1 MFDVMLSPSVMEQQR
16 WKLREHWM
24 TKFWCWTFAI
34 EWNKDIH
41 YFSNII
47 ESLSRDLHCYCI
59 QVNSSD
65 YGDSRIVKPARTE
78 EKDIIQTKGGENST
92 VLIGEIDIKL
102 LRDFQMK
109 QGALQAQDKSFKTTP
124 PDFDRMFVKKRQ
136 NGTL

>member
-1 MFDVMLSPSVMEQQR
+1 MLSPSVMEQQR

-124 PDFDRMFVKKRQ
+124 PGFDRMFVKKRQ